1 MKNLENKHPILLFD
15 GVCNL
20 CNGFVQFIIERDEDQ
35 YFKFASLQ
43 SEVAK
48 EILKPFGLDNQTLST
63 VILVENGKC
72 YTKSTAGLRI
82 MNQFGGLWSLVTVLL
97 IFPKFIRDVVY
108 DFIARNRYKWFG
120 EKESCWIPTPEL
132 KQRFL

>member
-1 MKNLENKHPILLFD
+1 LNHSVILFD

-20 CNGFVQFIIERDEDQ
+20 CNGFVQFTIERDKDQ

-43 SEVAK
+43 SDTAK
-48 EILKPFGLDNQTLST
+48 EILASFGLDNQSLST
-63 VILVENGKC
+63 VILVENGQY
-72 YTKSTAGLRI
+72 YTKSTAGLTIISR
-82 MNQFGGLWSLVTVLL
+82 FGGLWSLAKVLL

-132 KQRFL
+132 KKRFL

>member
-1 MKNLENKHPILLFD
+1 MNHSVILFD

-20 CNGFVQFIIERDEDQ
+20 CNGFVQFTIERDKDE

-43 SEVAK
+43 SDAAK
-48 EILKPFGLDNQTLST
+48 EILEPFGLANQSLST
-63 VILVENGKC
+63 VILVENGQH
-72 YTKSTAGLRI
+72 YTKSTAGLMVISR
-82 MNQFGGLWSLVTVLL
+82 FGGLWSLAKILF

-132 KQRFL
+132 KKRFL

>member
-1 MKNLENKHPILLFD
+1 MKHTVILFD

-20 CNGFVQFIIERDEDQ
+20 CNGFVQFTIERDKDQ

>member
-1 MKNLENKHPILLFD
+1 LNHSVILFD

-20 CNGFVQFIIERDEDQ
+20 CNGFVQFTIERDKDQ

-43 SEVAK
+43 SEAAK
-48 EILKPFGLDNQTLST
+48 EILAPFGLDNQSLST
-63 VILVENGKC
+63 VILVENGQY
-72 YTKSTAGLRI
+72 YTKSTAGLTIISR
-82 MNQFGGLWSLVTVLL
+82 FGGLWSLAKILL

-132 KQRFL
+132 KKRFL

>member
-1 MKNLENKHPILLFD
+1 MNHSVILFD

-20 CNGFVQFIIERDEDQ
+20 CNGFVQFTIERDKDQ

-43 SEVAK
+43 SDTAK
-48 EILKPFGLDNQTLST
+48 EILASFGLDNQSLST
-63 VILVENGKC
+63 VILVENGQY
-72 YTKSTAGLRI
+72 YTKSTAGLTIISR
-82 MNQFGGLWSLVTVLL
+82 FGGLWSLAKVLL

-132 KQRFL
+132 KKRFL

>member
-1 MKNLENKHPILLFD
+1 LNHSVILFD

-20 CNGFVQFIIERDEDQ
+20 CNGFVQFTIERDKDQ

-43 SEVAK
+43 SEAAK
-48 EILKPFGLDNQTLST
+48 EILASFGLDNRSLST
-63 VILVENGKC
+63 VILVENGQY
-72 YTKSTAGLRI
+72 YTKSTAGLTIISR
-82 MNQFGGLWSLVTVLL
+82 FGGFWSLVKVLL

-132 KQRFL
+132 KKRFL

>member
-1 MKNLENKHPILLFD
+1 LNHSVILFD

-20 CNGFVQFIIERDEDQ
+20 CNGFVQFTIERDKDQ

-43 SEVAK
+43 SDTAK
-48 EILKPFGLDNQTLST
+48 EILASFGLDNQSLST
-63 VILVENGKC
+63 VILVENGQY
-72 YTKSTAGLRI
+72 YTKSTAGLTIISR
-82 MNQFGGLWSLVTVLL
+82 FGGLWSLAKVLL
-97 IFPKFIRDVVY
+97 ILPKFIRDVVY

-132 KQRFL
+132 KKRFL